1 MRRLYIHF
9 LHSFAR
15 SDLMAPESDPR
26 SAVVVA
32 AAIVSAPGLVLCMY
46 LGLFAYVDP
55 RPVLAYFLTMAG
67 LLAALAAILE
77 WDELLPT
84 RSDFQVLGSLPLK
97 RWQWP
102 AAKLLALVSLL
113 GMAAVLANGYW
124 VVLLPLVTAPGADD
138 FVMGLRGIAVQ
149 GAVAALACTSAFV
162 AVLGLRC
169 LAELLGAR
177 SRQTA
182 RLGLAIVVLTG
193 VALCPALT
201 APSIYRV
208 FSHAGWVAT
217 PTAALI
223 NLDRWL
229 SGAGPKP
236 RVWLFFLS
244 LVAEIALVAGVY
256 ALAWRKCGRDAFA
269 RRSVARGS
277 AVWSWYE
284 RVWIRTPQERAVF
297 RFARLSLTR
306 SSRHGLYM
314 SAWLAMGAALSLA
327 DLVVLGWHV
336 NYYGALDLRATV
348 LAVPLVVG
356 FFLIIGLRHVITL
369 PMDLRANW
377 IFRITETSPE
387 PERLN
392 ASRHIM
398 LVYGLVP
405 ILLLAVGI
413 AVIVSGWTMAAIH
426 AVFCLLL
433 CLILVECLLIRLRKL
448 PFTCVHVPGRANVK
462 MLFPFYW
469 IAFTTFAYSSTRL
482 EMTLTTSLFALAAAA
497 SILATVWLWLRL
509 SDRRWRQHL
518 DGCQFEDS
526 PDPIVHTLFGGSGAQ
541 VGGFR

>member
-1 MRRLYIHF
+1 MRRLYFHF

-32 AAIVSAPGLVLCMY
+32 AAIVSAPGLVLCLY
-46 LGLFAYVDP
+46 LTMFAYIDP

-102 AAKLLALVSLL
+102 AAKLLALASLL
-113 GMAAVLANGYW
+113 GMAAALANGYW
-124 VVLLPLVTAPGADD
+124 VVLLPLVTAPGADNLALG
-138 FVMGLRGIAVQ
+138 VRGIAVQ
-149 GAVAALACTSAFV
+149 GMVAALACTGAF
-162 AVLGLRC
+162 AVVVGLRC

-177 SRQTA
+177 SKQAT
-182 RLGLAIVVLTG
+182 RLGLAIVVLTA

-201 APSIYRV
+201 APSIYRE
-208 FSHAGWVAT
+208 FSNAGWIAT
-217 PTAALI
+217 PTVGLVD
-223 NLDRWL
+223 LDRWL
-229 SGAGPKP
+229 SEAGPRP
-236 RVWLFFLS
+236 QVWLFLLS
-244 LVAEIALVAGVY
+244 LGVEITLVAGMY
-256 ALAWRKCGRDAFA
+256 ALAWRKCSRDAFA
-269 RRSVARGS
+269 RRSGARGS

-284 RVWIRTPQERAVF
+284 RVWIRSPQERAVF

-327 DLVVLGWHV
+327 DLVVLGWHAD
-336 NYYGALDLRATV
+336 YYGALDLRATV

-356 FFLIIGLRHVITL
+356 FFLIIGLRHVTTL

-377 IFRITETSPE
+377 IFRITETGPE

-405 ILLLAVGI
+405 IVLLAVGV
-413 AVIVSGWTMAAIH
+413 AVIVSGWITAAIH
-426 AVFCLLL
+426 AIVCLLL
-433 CLILVECLLIRLRKL
+433 CLILVECLLAHVRKL

-469 IAFTTFAYSSTRL
+469 IAFTTFAYSSTQLEQRL
-482 EMTLTTSLFALAAAA
+482 ETNPLALAVAIG
-497 SILATVWLWLRL
+497 ILVAVWLWLRL
-509 SDRRWRQHL
+509 SDRRWQQQFVE
-518 DGCQFEDS
+518 CQFEDS
-526 PDPIVHTLFGGSGAQ
+526 PDPIVHTLFAESGTPTS
-541 VGGFR
+541 GFR